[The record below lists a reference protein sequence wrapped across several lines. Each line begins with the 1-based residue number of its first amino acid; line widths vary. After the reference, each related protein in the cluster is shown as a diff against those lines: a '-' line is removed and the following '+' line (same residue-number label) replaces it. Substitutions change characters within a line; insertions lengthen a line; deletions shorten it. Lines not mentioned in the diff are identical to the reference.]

1 MIIQSAATVL
11 MLAQADPATEAP
23 LTTAGWTIMIVSL
36 SAVALLNTFCF
47 YRVLTLPPT
56 TLEGHLKAPLE
67 IDTGDIRDAD

>member
-11 MLAQADPATEAP
+11 MLAQVDPAAEAT

-36 SAVALLNTFCF
+36 AAVTLLNVFCF
-47 YRVLTLPPT
+47 YRVLTLPPAAV
-56 TLEGHLKAPLE
+56 EDHMKAPLE